1 MTPEQLRE
9 YDNLNALF
17 GRIFSAF
24 KPPEG
29 LTAKEW
35 AEKYRRLPEG
45 LTAEAGLWRCSRTP
59 YFEEPLNSFTDP
71 NIHDITVMTGS
82 QMGKSEFEL
91 NVLGYL
97 IDQDPG
103 PVLYIQP
110 TDRDAE
116 KYAVTR
122 IDPMILN
129 CDRLT
134 AKVLDVKGHR
144 NTISHKTFPGGSLTL
159 VSAGSVSGLASTPI
173 RVVLGDEVDRWKSS
187 AGREGDPWGLAKAR
201 TITFY
206 NRKRIRVSSP
216 TIKGDSAIEE
226 AYLEGTQEA
235 WCHQCPDCGHWAPL
249 TFADLKIDYTSEEVG
264 KRKIYKVDDVRWA
277 CPECAVLVPEPVI
290 RKQPARWIAG
300 NPEAL
305 KRGHRS
311 FWVRGLD
318 SPWQRWQD
326 LAIEYL
332 SARDDPE
339 KYQVFMNTKIGELWE
354 DRGDVDEPDTLLA
367 RRETYF
373 AEVPDGVRV
382 LTCGVDVQNDRLEYE
397 VVGYGRNYESWG
409 IRTGVLWGD
418 PEDDAVWQELDE
430 RVLEHDYTYADGRAV
445 HLSATCVDSGY
456 QTTAVYLQCMRR
468 IYKRVRAIKG
478 LWGDGVY
485 VDKGKYQNFVNP
497 KTGRPA
503 KCWLHI
509 VHVDVGKQRIMDALK
524 VQEPGPKYC
533 HFPLNEDRGYGPQYF
548 EGLLSERPTKVKS
561 HGRTKIVWTKLTS
574 GGRNEALDCR
584 GYAQAALTLIGV
596 DLNDP
601 VVTADRPG
609 ENPKPRPASEPASR
623 RRAFDDY
630 SESAT
635 DYDW

>member
-1 MTPEQLRE
+1 MTPEQIRE
-9 YDNLNALF
+9 YDSLCSLF
-17 GRIFSAF
+17 SRIVSAF

-29 LTAKEW
+29 LTVKEW
-35 AEKYRRLPEG
+35 AEKYRRLPQG
-45 LTAEAGLWRCSRTP
+45 LSAEAGLWRCSRTP
-59 YFEEPLNSFTDP
+59 YFEEPLNAFTDP
-71 NIHDITVMTGS
+71 NVEMITVTTGS

-97 IDQDPG
+97 IDQDPCAI
-103 PVLYIQP
+103 LYIQP
-110 TDRDAE
+110 TVEDAR
-116 KYAVTR
+116 KYAIMRINPMVTGC
-122 IDPMILN
+122 P
-129 CDRLT
+129 RLT
-134 AKVLDVKGHR
+134 AKVLDVKGNR
-144 NTISHKTFPGGSLTL
+144 DTIAQKTFPGGSLTL
-159 VSAGSVSGLASTPI
+159 VGANSASGLSSTPI
-173 RVVLGDEVDRWKSS
+173 RVVLADEVDRWRES
-187 AGREGDPWGLAKAR
+187 AGREGDPWGLALAR

-206 NRKRIRVSSP
+206 NRKLLRVSSP
-216 TIKGDSAIEE
+216 SIKGESAIDQ
-226 AYLEGTQEA
+226 AYREGTQEL
-235 WCHQCPDCGHWAPL
+235 WCHQCPDCGNWAPT
-249 TFADLKIDYTSEEVG
+249 TFADLKFDYEEIVTG
-264 KRKIYKVDDVRWA
+264 GQTVYKVTSVNWV
-277 CPECAVLVPEPVI
+277 CHECGVLASESTM
-290 RKQPARWIAG
+290 RKQPAKWIAS

-305 KRGHRS
+305 ERGHRS

-318 SPWQRWQD
+318 SPWQRWPD
-326 LAIEYL
+326 LVAEFL
-332 SARDDPE
+332 RVRKDPE
-339 KYQVFMNTKIGELWE
+339 RLQVFVNTKLGELWE
-354 DRGDVDEPDTLLA
+354 DRGELDEPGTLLA
-367 RRETYF
+367 RREMYF